1 MLLGA
6 YWHRDDCSG
15 AAECAVVDVTDDGK
29 VHADGLAVLC
39 VSWLAGAE

>member
-15 AAECAVVDVTDDGK
+15 AAECAVADVTGDGRIYADD
-29 VHADGLAVLC
+29 LAELSA
-39 VSWLAGAE
+39 SWLAGVE